1 MRPFLTLLGHGTLG
15 RFYLS
20 NRLILRLVFAYFTVL
35 TFSWGMAKKN
45 STSVKVATKS
55 TPAIDVLR
63 PVVAAEF
70 LDV

>member
-1 MRPFLTLLGHGTLG
+1 MRLGLALLGQGTLG
-15 RFYLS
+15 RVYLFES
-20 NRLILRLVFAYFTVL
+20 LILRLVCAYLKDFTV
-35 TFSWGMAKKN
+35 SWGMAKKN

-63 PVVAAEF
+63 PVVAAEC